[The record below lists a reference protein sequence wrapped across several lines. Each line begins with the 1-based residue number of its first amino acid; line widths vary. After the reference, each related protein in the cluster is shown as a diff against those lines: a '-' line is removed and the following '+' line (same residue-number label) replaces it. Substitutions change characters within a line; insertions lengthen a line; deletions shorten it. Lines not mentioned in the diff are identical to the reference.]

1 MHGIMI
7 QEGSAAYYEEVPRY
21 KCPYTEDAV
30 VEWWH
35 YGWDQAQKEHELFTE
50 NQSLKA
56 ENASLKEQL
65 EVQKMELQCDI
76 DFANECVERYK
87 EDKKIFS
94 TAFDISGDKIE
105 ELRSQTV
112 EISSLLSQASSYL
125 DNNGTFSFRREKM
138 KKYMFD
144 LRVLVTTMK
153 DTYPEKITKS
163 ENKP

>member
-1 MHGIMI
+1 MMHGIMI

-56 ENASLKEQL
+56 ENASLKEQ
-65 EVQKMELQCDI
+65 I

-105 ELRSQTV
+105 ELRSQT
-112 EISSLLSQASSYL
+112 
-125 DNNGTFSFRREKM
+125 
-138 KKYMFD
+138 
-144 LRVLVTTMK
+144 RVLVTTMK
-153 DTYPEKITKS
+153 DTYPEKVVK
-163 ENKP
+163 NKDKP